1 MNSTAEYYKFCH
13 SYEERS
19 VSISEFPESKQIH
32 LFLVVLTVLDGLLI
46 IPTVLLNITA
56 VKTILK
62 SPKLKEKPCF
72 FLILVQSV
80 FDTGVGAIALPLYTV
95 GLATETAG
103 VPNCWANFL
112 FSKISI
118 KFAGCSFITLS
129 AMSFER
135 YMGIFHPLTHRVEVT
150 KGRLLKY
157 IIGSILV
164 TLFMTFVSLKFRNAI
179 TIATSIYA
187 FVFMIFTTFVYLRIF
202 AFAKKR
208 IRSRTSRASEGA
220 AELSSSEMK
229 ENRQILQETKLA
241 KSCFLVVIC
250 YLICFLP
257 SGFTFLLSHLDRF
270 LARIVFAF
278 IMTLTFLNATL
289 NSIIFFWRN
298 PILRRSV
305 KSNPFSCLR
314 K

>member
-1 MNSTAEYYKFCH
+1 
-13 SYEERS
+13 
-19 VSISEFPESKQIH
+19 
-32 LFLVVLTVLDGLLI
+32 
-46 IPTVLLNITA
+46 
-56 VKTILK
+56 
-62 SPKLKEKPCF
+62 
-72 FLILVQSV
+72 
-80 FDTGVGAIALPLYTV
+80 
-95 GLATETAG
+95 
-103 VPNCWANFL
+103 L